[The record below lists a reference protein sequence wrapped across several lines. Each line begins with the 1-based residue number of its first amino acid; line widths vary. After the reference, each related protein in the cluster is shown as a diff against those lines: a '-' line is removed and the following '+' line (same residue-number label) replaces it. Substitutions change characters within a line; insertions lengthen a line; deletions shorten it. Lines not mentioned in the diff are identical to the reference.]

1 VVSALVSNRF
11 ESLCGIEIEDRE
23 LTSGKGASVN
33 LKRKIK
39 INGEWKFVPVAK
51 KNGRYLPDQVLIA
64 DVPTKVKDGS
74 FFIEWREGGQRIQK
88 AVGKNGHEAIE
99 AQKTQ
104 SNIHDLRASGV
115 TVDQDAPQIAT
126 DLESLAGAIDG
137 YLHDTRIVHRP
148 KTMAK
153 YREALLSFL
162 AFTKKRSAAEV
173 GADDI
178 RDFMAHLTLEKNLMP
193 KTVKVK
199 GRIVHGVLTGLGATL
214 PMKRG
219 DWPKTTKKT
228 RRPMY
233 ATDTLKQ
240 LLASVSREHFI
251 LWSFFLH
258 TGFREQ
264 EVAFCSWADVNF
276 RRNEVSVTKK
286 TMAQHGFVFTPKTHE
301 ERTVRVVSE
310 LMDLLREHKATLPA
324 DSFLVFPTRPA
335 KGHAGLIK
343 RGGRNM
349 LNMLDLLKL
358 DYFRAGMNCGTCRVV
373 SGGQPTTCV
382 SVPQCQK
389 AGLHM
394 FRHTSGTNSLRAGL
408 NIVDVSAQL
417 GHKDVA
423 TTMIYLHDLGKED
436 LGEKL
441 EKTNLGTMYLPDEF
455 KPVEH
460 KRIHIV
466 SDEARKRM
474 SEGGKKSARA
484 KLKG

>member
-1 VVSALVSNRF
+1 LWER
-11 ESLCGIEIEDRE
+11 IEERA
-23 LTSGKGASVN
+23 LTSGKSASVN

-64 DVPTKVKDGS
+64 EVPTKVKDGT

-104 SNIHDLRASGV
+104 SNIHALRSSGV
-115 TVDQDAPQIAT
+115 TIEQDAPQIAT
-126 DLESLAGAIDG
+126 DRESLAGAIDR
-137 YLHDTRIVHRP
+137 YLHDTRSIHRP

-153 YREALLSFL
+153 YNEALMSFL
-162 AFTKKRSAAEV
+162 AFTRKRSVAEL

-178 RDFMAHLTLEKNLMP
+178 RGFMAHLTLEKKLMP

-199 GRIVHGVLTGLGATL
+199 GRIVHGVLTGLGAAL

-219 DWPKTTKKT
+219 DWPKTVKKSS
-228 RRPMY
+228 RPMY
-233 ATDTLKQ
+233 ATDTLKR
-240 LLASVSREHFI
+240 LLASVSRAHFI

-258 TGFREQ
+258 TGFREA

-276 RRNEVSVTKK
+276 SRNEVSVTKK
-286 TMAQHGFVFTPKTHE
+286 TMAQHGFVFTPKSHE
-301 ERTVRVVSE
+301 ERTVRVVPE
-310 LMDLLREHKATLPA
+310 LMELLREHKATLPA
-324 DSFLVFPTRPA
+324 DSFFVFPTKPA

-373 SGGQPTTCV
+373 SGGQPTTCA

-394 FRHTSGTNSLRAGL
+394 FRHTAGTNWLREGI
-408 NIVDVSAQL
+408 NVEDVSKQL
-417 GHKDVA
+417 GHSDLASTRV
-423 TTMIYLHDLGKED
+423 YLHDLRKED

-441 EKTNLGTMYLPDEF
+441 ESTDLGTMYLPDKF
-455 KPVEH
+455 KPIEH

-466 SDEARKRM
+466 GDEARKRM
-474 SEGGKKSARA
+474 SEGGKKSAQA
-484 KLKG
+484 KSKLRGYIEE